1 MCECSETFKRS
12 WKRCRSRKKILI
24 HCRKRLFYRTAF
36 REAKD
41 RSKIF
46 SADGRRSFA
55 RVTAESAWPDG
66 AADAARR
73 RSRPFYI
80 KATIKE
86 PQLCAGVCVG
96 VCVRLKWWTTKCAL
110 HHTLAIILS
119 FFLSLSLS
127 LTDTN
132 TYTQRESVR
141 YVDDAWTQQCIP
153 VCGCLCLYIIY
164 TWSACHVCVRERR
177 YYVHEL
183 ERERVRVCVECLS
196 SVLFLIKGV
205 YLCVCS
211 LCSELETSTIIRTNK
226 RSNLPVSIFYSF
238 KNHFWIDSIGFDL
251 NVIPWRRRR
260 QKPLFKAETTLTK
273 TQ

>member
-110 HHTLAIILS
+110 HHTLAIVLS

-127 LTDTN
+127 DWYEHIHTERIRQVCWRCMDTTVYTCLWLPLPLYHCPLGVPAMCVCERDVI
-132 TYTQRESVR
+132 TYTS
-141 YVDDAWTQQCIP
+141 
-153 VCGCLCLYIIY
+153 L
-164 TWSACHVCVRERR
+164 
-177 YYVHEL
+177 
-183 ERERVRVCVECLS
+183 RERVRVCVECLS

>member
-110 HHTLAIILS
+110 HHTLAIVLS

-127 LTDTN
+127 DWYEHIHTERIRQVCWRCMDT
-132 TYTQRESVR
+132 TVYTCLWLPLPLYHLHLECLPCVCERETLLRTRAWERES
-141 YVDDAWTQQCIP
+141 A
-153 VCGCLCLYIIY
+153 
-164 TWSACHVCVRERR
+164 
-177 YYVHEL
+177 
-183 ERERVRVCVECLS
+183 
-196 SVLFLIKGV
+196 
-205 YLCVCS
+205 CVCWVS
-211 LCSELETSTIIRTNK
+211 FFCLILDK
-226 RSNLPVSIFYSF
+226 RCISV
-238 KNHFWIDSIGFDL
+238 
-251 NVIPWRRRR
+251 RM
-260 QKPLFKAETTLTK
+260 
-273 TQ
+273 